1 LGNIFLFSEIYLLTL
16 GNILHIIG
24 FEVIEVYRLL
34 TQRRIA
40 LDMTIEELSEK
51 SKVPKTTV
59 AKIMSGITPDPRV
72 SSLKSIAHTLGLT
85 LDDLAEYERN
95 QNVANMPISA
105 EALQFALNFDNLDEE
120 GKRLARGFMLMLKEN
135 NNK

>member
-1 LGNIFLFSEIYLLTL
+1 
-16 GNILHIIG
+16 
-24 FEVIEVYRLL
+24 
-34 TQRRIA
+34 
-40 LDMTIEELSEK
+40 
-51 SKVPKTTV
+51 
-59 AKIMSGITPDPRV
+59 
-72 SSLKSIAHTLGLT
+72 LKSIAHTLGLT